1 MMRDTKTPDLFS
13 DLLTNHMRA
22 QQFAG
27 FGVENSL
34 YKTLR
39 LPAGQRLTIPLICEL
54 TDLDWPSRLASLR
67 LCQARLAICG
77 RA

>member
-1 MMRDTKTPDLFS
+1 MMRDTKTLDLFS

-34 YKTLR
+34 YKTSVSR
-39 LPAGQRLTIPLICEL
+39 WPAPYHSPDMRTYR
-54 TDLDWPSRLASLR
+54 S
-67 LCQARLAICG
+67 
-77 RA
+77 

>member
-1 MMRDTKTPDLFS
+1 MMRDTKTLDLFS

-39 LPAGQRLTIPLICEL
+39 LP
-54 TDLDWPSRLASLR
+54 LASALPFP
-67 LCQARLAICG
+67 
-77 RA
+77 

>member
-1 MMRDTKTPDLFS
+1 MMRDTKTTDLFS

-39 LPAGQRLTIPLICEL
+39 LTAGQRLTIP
-54 TDLDWPSRLASLR
+54 
-67 LCQARLAICG
+67 
-77 RA
+77 